1 MSAEAAAGG
10 NPGRDPGRH
19 LCVIPARGGSKRLPR
34 KNVVDFRGRPILAYT
49 LDAARSAGVFTR
61 ILVSTDDAEIGAVAE
76 RLGGAVDRR
85 PDALGSDAATVV
97 QVCTELLE
105 RLAHAGETYDTLT
118 VLYATAPL
126 RTAEDVR
133 STFALLEEGVCAYA
147 MAVTPF
153 LQPVHQAL
161 RLGDRGTLTPQ
172 FPQWVTQRKDA
183 VGDFYCG
190 NGSTYC
196 VAVADFL
203 RTGAFYGP
211 GLRGHVMPPERSVD
225 IDTAADLQVAL
236 AYAEA
241 AAC

>member
-1 MSAEAAAGG
+1 MSAETAA
-10 NPGRDPGRH
+10 GRH

-34 KNVVDFRGRPILAYT
+34 KNVIAFRGRPILAYT
-49 LDAARSAGVFTR
+49 LDAARDAGIFTR
-61 ILVSTDDAEIGAVAE
+61 ILVSTEDAEIAEVATGLGAE
-76 RLGGAVDRR
+76 VDRR
-85 PDALGSDAATVV
+85 PAHLGRDEATIV
-97 QVCTELLE
+97 QVCTELLN
-105 RLAHAGETYDTLT
+105 RLEAMGQTYDSLT

-126 RTAEDVR
+126 RTAGDVR
-133 STFALLEEGVCAYA
+133 ATFALLEPGACAYA

-153 LQPVHQAL
+153 VQPVHQAL
-161 RLGDRGTLTPQ
+161 RLGPDGALTPQ
-172 FPQWVTQRKDA
+172 FPEWVTKRKDA
-183 VGDFYCG
+183 AGAFYCG

-196 VAVADFL
+196 VAVAEFR

-225 IDTAADLQVAL
+225 IDTAADLRVAL